1 MGPRLE
7 DISTHRITSPF
18 TFFLCHCP
26 RRVAQIGFPELD
38 TTYESTG
45 FTRMTLL
52 MVAALLVG
60 VALAEIN
67 KEVSMKNF
75 MYYHWALSAALITWQ
90 TGGTATSI
98 GKMMFAMPQRVLL
111 ISSYCVLH
119 TRR

>member
-1 MGPRLE
+1 MYIAAGFGVEFP
-7 DISTHRITSPF
+7 
-18 TFFLCHCP
+18 
-26 RRVAQIGFPELD
+26 VIGFPELD

-98 GKMMFAMPQRVLL
+98 GKMMFAMPHGFTLWSTVMNFGGK
-111 ISSYCVLH
+111 SN
-119 TRR
+119 TD